1 MSDGK
6 DYPVGYRRP
15 PGASR
20 FKPGQSGNPKGRP
33 KGSKNFATAI
43 QAELDSRIVATENG
57 KRRKIT
63 KLDALAKQIVNKAV
77 SGELRAIPVL
87 LNEMR
92 QIEDRSAAR
101 SAEGVF
107 DRPEDHSVMESIKRR
122 ILAAAH
128 EQQEPTAADP
138 APEEPISKPEDPE

>member
-1 MSDGK
+1 GERTGAVAGGHPTPLAAPPSRRGAGGWRPAMSDGK
-6 DYPVGYRRP
+6 GDPVGYRRP
-15 PGASR
+15 PRANR

-92 QIEDRSAAR
+92 QIE
-101 SAEGVF
+101 
-107 DRPEDHSVMESIKRR
+107 
-122 ILAAAH
+122 
-128 EQQEPTAADP
+128 
-138 APEEPISKPEDPE
+138 